1 MDTKPTPY
9 EALEEAVSR
18 IGSQS
23 ELARICGVGQPAV
36 WKWLNTTKRL
46 PAEHVLVVEAATGV
60 SRNHLRPDIYPLGLR
75 EGAPF
80 PFPEDD
86 LGDCAPVVA
95 CDRSALLQPEE
106 RP

>member
-1 MDTKPTPY
+1 MSY
-9 EALEEAVSR
+9 EHSPFESFQEAVR
-18 IGSQS
+18 RAGGQTPF
-23 ELARICGVGQPAV
+23 AAICGCTQGNISQLLRA
-36 WKWLNTTKRL
+36 KRPL
-46 PAEHVLVVEAATGV
+46 PAEHVLAVEAATGV

-95 CDRSALLQPEE
+95 CDRSVLLQPED